1 MNRSPDRTNRGSGRG
16 RRSDRGSLDPG
27 PTAFELDPEIHPDR
41 WESMVAR
48 IMERAR
54 PILEARR
61 QQTLEGTL
69 SRWRRPVMLGSAGLA
84 AAAAAVLLWL
94 PGGDA
99 GTDEV
104 SFAEVMMPWPVAA
117 WMEGSYAPTAGEL
130 VLAIEEYLP

>member
-1 MNRSPDRTNRGSGRG
+1 MNRRNDQTNGRAGRG
-16 RRSDRGSLDPG
+16 DPDSE
-27 PTAFELDPEIHPDR
+27 TVVFELDPASHPDR
-41 WESMVAR
+41 WESMMAR
-48 IMERAR
+48 IMERAQ

-84 AAAAAVLLWL
+84 AAAAAVLLFL

-99 GTDEV
+99 GAEEV
-104 SFAEVMMPWPVAA
+104 SFAEVMMPWSVAA

-130 VLAIEEYLP
+130 VLAVEEYLP